1 MNKSEF
7 YDTIKLLSTQKSGVA
22 LININEFKRLKRIN
36 GSYKWVPFKIGNLKV
51 IPIKTNNFEERFR
64 ATNEM
69 VKIRLTPTWTFLT
82 NQRQVIT
89 PNIETFEFTE
99 HTKYKPHYTLFRN
112 INPNHH
118 FLQSG
123 SLDTF
128 INKPLAKTE
137 NAIQWNKK
145 SNSTLLVPADELLLK
160 HFLENYENELKEF
173 NQLYEESSVTARE
186 LRDYQKRLK

>member
-1 MNKSEF
+1 MNNSEF
-7 YDTIKLLSTQKSGVA
+7 YNTIRLISSHKGTVA
-22 LININEFKRLKRIN
+22 LININEFRRLKRIN
-36 GSYKWVPFKIGNLKV
+36 GSYKWIPFKIGNLKV

-145 SNSTLLVPADELLLK
+145 SNSTLLVPADKLLLK

-173 NQLYEESSVTARE
+173 NQLYEESSVIARE

>member
-1 MNKSEF
+1 MNNSEF
-7 YDTIKLLSTQKSGVA
+7 YYTIRLISSHKGTVA
-22 LININEFKRLKRIN
+22 LININEFRRLKRIN
-36 GSYKWVPFKIGNLKV
+36 GSYKWIPFKIGNLKV

-82 NQRQVIT
+82 NQKQVIT

-112 INPNHH
+112 INQNHH

-145 SNSTLLVPADELLLK
+145 SNSTLLVPADKLLLK